1 MKYYL
6 VIAKCGHV
14 GKGKYVE
21 VEFPVYAIDKH
32 SASQMCLRKGK
43 VKKHL
48 KNAISSI
55 YEITYEEYLKRL
67 DVYKENQFVK
77 AHTKK
82 EIVDYIESAQKLESD
97 RKGYKNSFKSRS
109 ERVLYLLKRNKIMED
124 LIYA

>member
-21 VEFPVYAIDKH
+21 VEFPVYAVDKH
-32 SASQMCLRKGK
+32 SASQMCLKLGK

-48 KNAISSI
+48 KNAISNI
-55 YEITYEEYLKRL
+55 YEISYEEYLTKL
-67 DVYKENQFVK
+67 EDYNDNKFVR

-82 EIVDYIESAQKLESD
+82 EIVDYIDSAHRLESD
-97 RKGYKNSFKSRS
+97 KKGYKHSFKSRN
-109 ERVLYLLKRNKIMED
+109 ERVLYLLKRNKIMEE